1 MTAAPLY
8 HRPTNSLLMHV
19 EDPLSVREL
28 IPHSRLIRH
37 PTHNVAVQ
45 YTLDAAKLLRNQGHA
60 VPSPMQL
67 TYRWPGKY
75 QPWSHQREMAEFMT
89 LHRRCFN
96 LSEMGTGKSA
106 SVLWAA
112 DYLMQTKQVRR
123 VLICSPLSTMHHV
136 WRRDIFD
143 VLMHRVAS
151 IVHGSRDAR
160 REALEAPAD
169 FYILNHDGVSIDDV
183 AAIIRKNPEIDLVVV
198 DEGSMFRNSDT
209 RKAKALAKMLRADMR
224 LWWLTA
230 TPCPNA
236 PTDAWTQV
244 RMVSPERVPKYFG
257 TFKRQTMMQVSTFK
271 WVPKPD
277 AYNTVYDAM
286 QPAIRFKKSE
296 CLDLPP
302 VTFENRQ
309 AELTK
314 EQRTAFT
321 DMKRQM
327 QAEAK
332 TVSITAV
339 NAADKINKL
348 RQILCGVVKDPK
360 TDTYHTFPHGPRTA
374 VVLEAIEQASAKVL
388 VIVPFKGIIHAL
400 AEEIGKHHTVAV
412 LNGDV
417 SRTRRDT
424 IIHEFKTTPNPRV
437 LLCHPKVM
445 SHGLNLTEADT
456 LIFYAPI
463 YSNDEAQQVTER
475 FNRAGQ
481 TRKMTVIKVAAHP
494 LEWEIYKLLDTRK
507 LTQDSILTLYRTIT
521 E

>member
-1 MTAAPLY
+1 MTAQPLY
-8 HRPTNSLLMHV
+8 HSPTKSILLNV
-19 EDPLSVREL
+19 DDPFSVREL
-28 IPHSRLIRH
+28 IPNSRTLQH
-37 PTHNVAVQ
+37 PTYNMAVQ
-45 YTLDAAKLLRNQGHA
+45 YTLDAAKVLRNMGHDI
-60 VPSPMQL
+60 PSPMQVN
-67 TYRWPGKY
+67 YSWPGKY
-75 QPWSHQREMAEFMT
+75 APWNHQRVMAEFLTM
-89 LHRRCFN
+89 HRRCFN

-106 SVLWAA
+106 ATLWAA

-123 VLICSPLSTMHHV
+123 VLIIAPLSTMQLV
-136 WRRDIFD
+136 WTRDIFD

-151 IVHGSRDAR
+151 IVHGSRQDR
-160 REALEAPAD
+160 LTALSAEAD
-169 FYILNHDGVSIDDV
+169 FYILNHDGVSIEEV
-183 AAIIRKNPEIDLVVV
+183 ADFIKRTPEIDLVVL

-209 RKAKALAKMLRADMR
+209 RKYKALSKMLRSDVR

-236 PTDAWTQV
+236 PTDAWSQIKLV
-244 RMVSPERVPKYFG
+244 NPSRVSKFFG
-257 TFKRQTMMQVSTFK
+257 SFKRATMMQVSTFK

-277 AYNTVYDAM
+277 AYSTVYDAM

-309 AELTK
+309 AELTP
-314 EQRTAFT
+314 EQSKAFSA
-321 DMKRQM
+321 MKNAM

-332 TVSITAV
+332 TTQITAV
-339 NAADKINKL
+339 NAADKISKL
-348 RQILCGVVKDPK
+348 RQILCGAIKDPA
-360 TDTYHTFPHGPRTA
+360 TGDYITIPHGPRVN
-374 VVLEAIEQASAKVL
+374 VVLEIIEQASAKVL
-388 VIVPFKGIIHAL
+388 VIVPFKGIITAL
-400 AEEIGKHHTVAV
+400 RQEIEKYHSVAV

-417 SRTRRDT
+417 SRTQRDH
-424 IIHEFKTTPNPRV
+424 IIHSFKSGANPRV

-481 TRKMTVIKVAAHP
+481 KNKMTVVKVAAHP
-494 LEWEIYKLLDTRK
+494 LEWEIYKLLDSRK
-507 LTQDSILTLYRTIT
+507 ITQDSILTLYRTIT

>member
-1 MTAAPLY
+1 MTIAPLY
-8 HRPTNSLLMHV
+8 HRPTKSILLHV
-19 EDPLSVREL
+19 DDPFQVREV
-28 IPHSRLIRH
+28 IPNSRVVQHTAYNL
-37 PTHNVAVQ
+37 AVQ
-45 YTLDAAKLLRNQGHA
+45 YTVDTAKMLRNLGHT
-60 VPSPMQL
+60 VPSPMQVNY
-67 TYRWPGKY
+67 TWPGKY
-75 QPWSHQREMAEFMT
+75 APWEHQRVMAEFCTM
-89 LHRRCFN
+89 HKRCFN

-106 SVLWAA
+106 ATLWAA

-123 VLICSPLSTMHHV
+123 VLIICPLSTMQMV
-136 WRRDIFD
+136 WTRDIFD

-151 IVHGSRDAR
+151 VVHGSRQSRLDALS
-160 REALEAPAD
+160 EPAD
-169 FYILNHDGVSIDDV
+169 FYILNHDGVSIDEV
-183 AAIIRKNPEIDLVVV
+183 AALIRRTPEIDLVVL
-198 DEGSMFRNSDT
+198 DEGSMFRNNDT
-209 RKAKALAKMLRADMR
+209 RKYKALAKMLRADMR

-236 PTDAWTQV
+236 PTDAWSQIKLV
-244 RMVSPERVPKYFG
+244 NPSRVSKFFG
-257 TFKRQTMMQVSTFK
+257 TFKRSTMMQVSTFK

-277 AYNTVYDAM
+277 AYTTVYDAM

-309 AELTK
+309 ADLTP
-314 EQRTAFT
+314 EQTKAFNT
-321 DMKRQM
+321 MKNAM

-332 TVSITAV
+332 TTKITAV
-339 NAADKINKL
+339 NAADKISKL
-348 RQILCGVVKDPK
+348 RQILCGAIKDPQ
-360 TDTYHTFPHGPRTA
+360 TGTYITIPHGPRVN
-374 VVLEAIEQASAKVL
+374 VVLELIEQASAKVL
-388 VIVPFKGIIHAL
+388 VIVPFKGIITAL
-400 AEEIGKHHTVAV
+400 QAEIEKHHSVAV

-417 SRTRRDT
+417 SRTQRDR
-424 IIHEFKTTPNPRV
+424 IIHEFKSTAHPRV

-481 TRKMTVIKVAAHP
+481 KNKMTVVKVAAHP
-494 LEWEIYKLLDTRK
+494 LEWEIYKLLDSRK
-507 LTQDSILTLYRTIT
+507 ITQDSILTLYRTIT